1 LYRLCRC
8 CITNTQGRRNTRRA
22 RYVLLKQNQD
32 VPVTLTQLRFQLVE
46 QDSSIDH
53 ALCGT
58 INAGPQ
64 LQLPSDSN
72 QNLPGSIASEPLLDL
87 AMQCGKRVAIG
98 RPNLIETGNR
108 HTSRPEG
115 LPETFEQLAEHYRL
129 IELNLEKE
137 SERKVPQT
145 KQTYAIYL
153 RTRIVPRWGGSRL
166 REIKAVAVERWLCSI
181 DDLSNGTKAKIKGIM
196 SEVFQHAIRYGWLND
211 GENPI
216 FAVRQSTKR
225 ERVTEPLEA
234 AEFRA
239 LMLELPQK
247 MRVIGIMA
255 ATTGLRISEVLGLK
269 WMDIDWKALQMEVTR
284 SVVDGIVGKCK
295 TETSRRPVPID
306 EFTADELLA
315 WKCETCYAASND
327 WVFASERVQ
336 GRMPP
341 WADTL
346 LDRFL
351 QPAAKRAGITK
362 WVGFHTFRHTYSTL
376 LKANG
381 EDVKVVQEL
390 MRHANIST
398 TMNIYTKALTPAKRE
413 AQSRVVDVLLD
424 RSRKAAEGA
433 A

>member
-1 LYRLCRC
+1 LNRPRYQHGFFSRHKRKKGPEVWVYRWRD
-8 CITNTQGRRNTRRA
+8 IDAKGKPKMRA
-22 RYVLLKQNQD
+22 LVVGSVKQYATETAAWKAVSTLRLD
-32 VPVTLTQLRFQLVE
+32 V
-46 QDSSIDH
+46 
-53 ALCGT
+53 
-58 INAGPQ
+58 NY
-64 LQLPSDSN
+64 
-72 QNLPGSIASEPLLDL
+72 
-87 AMQCGKRVAIG
+87 
-98 RPNLIETGNR
+98 

-115 LPETFEQLAEHYRL
+115 VPGTFEQLVAHYRM
-129 IELNLEKE
+129 IELDLEKE
-137 SERKVPQT
+137 SERKVRQT
-145 KQTYAIYL
+145 KQTYDVYL
-153 RTRIVPRWGGSRL
+153 KARIVPRWGGYRL
-166 REIKAVAVERWLCSI
+166 GEIKAVAVERWLGSI

-196 SEVFQHAIRYGWLND
+196 SEVYQHAIRYGWLND

-216 FAVRQSTKR
+216 FAVRQSAKR
-225 ERVTEPLEA
+225 TRVTEPLEA

-247 MRVIGIMA
+247 MRVIGIVA

-269 WMDIDWKALQMEVTR
+269 WMDIDWKTLQMEVTR

-306 EFTADELLA
+306 EFTADELLS
-315 WKCETCYAASND
+315 WKKETCYAKSGD
-327 WVFASERVQ
+327 WVFASEKVQ
-336 GRMPP
+336 GKMPP
-341 WADTL
+341 WTDTL

-362 WVGFHTFRHTYSTL
+362 WVGFHSFRHTYSTL

-398 TMNIYTKALTPAKRE
+398 TMNVYTKALTPAKRE
-413 AQSRVVDVLLD
+413 AQSRVVDVLMD
-424 RSRKAAEGA
+424 RSRRVVENAAEDA

>member
-1 LYRLCRC
+1 VKSS
-8 CITNTQGRRNTRRA
+8 NTRSA
-22 RYVLLKQNQD
+22 M
-32 VPVTLTQLRFQLVE
+32 
-46 QDSSIDH
+46 
-53 ALCGT
+53 
-58 INAGPQ
+58 AG
-64 LQLPSDSN
+64 S
-72 QNLPGSIASEPLLDL
+72 
-87 AMQCGKRVAIG
+87 MM
-98 RPNLIETGNR
+98 
-108 HTSRPEG
+108 
-115 LPETFEQLAEHYRL
+115 
-129 IELNLEKE
+129 
-137 SERKVPQT
+137 ERT
-145 KQTYAIYL
+145 
-153 RTRIVPRWGGSRL
+153 
-166 REIKAVAVERWLCSI
+166 
-181 DDLSNGTKAKIKGIM
+181 
-196 SEVFQHAIRYGWLND
+196 
-211 GENPI
+211 PI

-225 ERVTEPLEA
+225 KRVTEPLEVT
-234 AEFRA
+234 EFRA
-239 LMLELPQK
+239 LMLELPHK
-247 MRVIGIMA
+247 MRVIGIVA

-306 EFTADELLA
+306 EFTTAELLA
-315 WKCETCYAASND
+315 WRRETCYAEPED

-336 GRMPP
+336 GKMPP

-398 TMNIYTKALTPAKRE
+398 TMNIYTKALTSAKRE

-424 RSRKAAEGA
+424 RSGDVSGSAGEDAA
-433 A
+433 

>member
-1 LYRLCRC
+1 MIRPRYQHGFFSRLKRKKGPEVWVFRWRD
-8 CITNTQGRRNTRRA
+8 IDASGKPKMRSL
-22 RYVLLKQNQD
+22 VVGSVKQYSTETAAWKA
-32 VPVTLTQLRFQLVE
+32 VSTLRLDINE
-46 QDSSIDH
+46 QT
-53 ALCGT
+53 L
-58 INAGPQ
+58 
-64 LQLPSDSN
+64 
-72 QNLPGSIASEPLLDL
+72 
-87 AMQCGKRVAIG
+87 
-98 RPNLIETGNR
+98 
-108 HTSRPEG
+108 RPEG
-115 LPETFEQLAEHYRL
+115 QPETFEQLADHYRM
-129 IELNLEKE
+129 IELDLEKE
-137 SERKVPQT
+137 SERKVRQT
-145 KQTYAIYL
+145 KQTYGVYL
-153 RTRIVPRWGGSRL
+153 KARIVPRWGGHPF
-166 REIKAVAVERWLCSI
+166 REIKAVAVERWLGSI

-211 GENPI
+211 GDNPI
-216 FAVRQSTKR
+216 FAVRQSAKR
-225 ERVTEPLEA
+225 TRVTEPLEA

-239 LMLELPQK
+239 LILELPHK
-247 MRVIGIMA
+247 MRVIGIVA

-269 WMDIDWKALQMEVTR
+269 WKDIDWKSLQMEVTR

-295 TETSRRPVPID
+295 TETSRRPVPVD
-306 EFTADELLA
+306 EFTTAELLA
-315 WKCETCYAASND
+315 WRRETAYAEPED
-327 WVFASERVQ
+327 WVFASEKVQ

-341 WADTL
+341 WSDTL

-413 AQSRVVDVLLD
+413 AQSRVVDVLMD
-424 RSRKAAEGA
+424 RSRILPENAAEDA

>member
-1 LYRLCRC
+1 LNRPRYQHGFFSRHKRKKGPEVWVYRWRE
-8 CITNTQGRRNTRRA
+8 IDANGRLKMRA
-22 RYVLLKQNQD
+22 FV
-32 VPVTLTQLRFQLVE
+32 VGPVTQYSTETAAWKAVSTLRL
-46 QDSSIDH
+46 D
-53 ALCGT
+53 
-58 INAGPQ
+58 INH
-64 LQLPSDSN
+64 
-72 QNLPGSIASEPLLDL
+72 
-87 AMQCGKRVAIG
+87 
-98 RPNLIETGNR
+98 
-108 HTSRPEG
+108 HTFRPEG
-115 LPETFEQLAEHYRL
+115 QPETFEQLVEHYRM
-129 IELNLEKE
+129 IELDLEKE
-137 SERKVPQT
+137 SERKVRQT
-145 KQTYAIYL
+145 KQTYGVYL
-153 RTRIVPRWGGSRL
+153 KTRIVPRWGGQPF
-166 REIKAVAVERWLCSI
+166 REIKAVTVERWLGSI
-181 DDLSNGTKAKIKGIM
+181 DDLSNGTKAKIKGVM

-211 GENPI
+211 GENPM

-225 ERVTEPLEA
+225 MRVTEPLEA

-239 LMLELPQK
+239 LILELPHK
-247 MRVIGIMA
+247 MRVIGIVA

-269 WMDIDWKALQMEVTR
+269 WKDIDWKTLQMDVTR
-284 SVVDGIVGKCK
+284 SVVDGVIGKCK

-306 EFTADELLA
+306 ELTAEELLA
-315 WKCETCYAASND
+315 WKQETAYAEPED

-351 QPAAKRAGITK
+351 QPAAKRAGIAK

-413 AQSRVVDVLLD
+413 AQSRVVDVLFD
-424 RSRKAAEGA
+424 RSRVVSETAAENA

>member
-1 LYRLCRC
+1 MWVYRWREIDANGKPKPKALV
-8 CITNTQGRRNTRRA
+8 IGS
-22 RYVLLKQNQD
+22 VKQYPTETAVWNAIS
-32 VPVTLTQLRFQLVE
+32 TLRL
-46 QDSSIDH
+46 D
-53 ALCGT
+53 
-58 INAGPQ
+58 INY
-64 LQLPSDSN
+64 S
-72 QNLPGSIASEPLLDL
+72 
-87 AMQCGKRVAIG
+87 
-98 RPNLIETGNR
+98 
-108 HTSRPEG
+108 TSRPEA
-115 LPETFEQLAEHYRL
+115 LPETFEQLAKHYQL
-129 IELNLEKE
+129 IELDLEKG
-137 SERKVPQT
+137 SERKGHQT
-145 KQTYAIYL
+145 KQTYSVYL
-153 RTRIVPRWGGSRL
+153 KARIVPRWGRYSL
-166 REIKAVAVERWLCSI
+166 REIKAVAVERWLGSL
-181 DDLSNGTKAKIKGIM
+181 DDLSNGTRAKIKGIM

-225 ERVTEPLEA
+225 TRVTEPLEA

-239 LMLELPQK
+239 LMLKLSQK
-247 MRVIGIMA
+247 MRVIGILA

-269 WMDIDWKALQMEVTR
+269 WMDIDWKTLQMNVTR

-306 EFTADELLA
+306 EFTADELSA
-315 WKCETCYAASND
+315 WKKETCYAGPED

-336 GRMPP
+336 GKMPP

-376 LKANG
+376 LKANN

-413 AQSRVVDVLLD
+413 AQSRVVDVLMD
-424 RSRKAAEGA
+424 RSRNVVESAAEDA

>member
-1 LYRLCRC
+1 LNRPRYQHGFFSRHKRKKGPEVWVYRWRE
-8 CITNTQGRRNTRRA
+8 IDANGRLKMRA
-22 RYVLLKQNQD
+22 FV
-32 VPVTLTQLRFQLVE
+32 VGPVTQYSTETAAWKAVSTLRL
-46 QDSSIDH
+46 D
-53 ALCGT
+53 
-58 INAGPQ
+58 INH
-64 LQLPSDSN
+64 
-72 QNLPGSIASEPLLDL
+72 
-87 AMQCGKRVAIG
+87 
-98 RPNLIETGNR
+98 
-108 HTSRPEG
+108 HTFRPEG
-115 LPETFEQLAEHYRL
+115 QPETFEQLVEHYRM
-129 IELNLEKE
+129 IELDLEKE
-137 SERKVPQT
+137 SERKVRQT
-145 KQTYAIYL
+145 KQTYGVYL
-153 RTRIVPRWGGSRL
+153 KTRIVPRWGGQPF
-166 REIKAVAVERWLCSI
+166 REIKAVTVERWLGSI
-181 DDLSNGTKAKIKGIM
+181 DDLSNGTKAKIKGVM

-211 GENPI
+211 GENPM

-225 ERVTEPLEA
+225 MRVTEPLEA

-239 LMLELPQK
+239 LILELPHK
-247 MRVIGIMA
+247 MRVIGIVA

-269 WMDIDWKALQMEVTR
+269 WRDIDWKALQMEVTR

-306 EFTADELLA
+306 EFTTAELSA
-315 WKCETCYAASND
+315 WRRETAYAELED
-327 WVFASERVQ
+327 WVFASEKVQ

-346 LDRFL
+346 LERFL

-413 AQSRVVDVLLD
+413 AQSRVVDVLFD
-424 RSRKAAEGA
+424 RSRVVSETAAENA